1 MKTGLPDIDVRKTY
15 NYDDYRNE
23 ISKIMERNGKRIKI
37 TEILRQC
44 NISKGNY
51 YLFMNGG
58 KEYSAGKITNTLS
71 YTKLDLLLDA
81 LTNAD
86 VYSTNRKKL
95 EAMSDEKLAEF
106 IENKFIKDPDAEN
119 IDVLKWL
126 KSHSE
131 EIIYKNK

>member
-1 MKTGLPDIDVRKTY
+1 MRTDLPDIDIRKTY
-15 NYDDYRNE
+15 SYDDYRKE
-23 ISKIMERNGKRIKI
+23 IAEIMQRNGRRIKI
-37 TEILRQC
+37 TEILKQC

-51 YLFMNGG
+51 YTFMNGG
-58 KEYSAGKITNTLS
+58 KAYNNTVTNSLS
-71 YTKLDLLLDA
+71 YAKLDLLLDA

-95 EAMSDEKLAEF
+95 EAMSDERLADF
-106 IENKFIKDPDAEN
+106 IENKFIRDPDAEN

>member
-1 MKTGLPDIDVRKTY
+1 
-15 NYDDYRNE
+15 
-23 ISKIMERNGKRIKI
+23 MERNGKRIKI
-37 TEILRQC
+37 TEILKQC
-44 NISKGNY
+44 KISKGNY

-58 KEYSAGKITNTLS
+58 KEYSDGKVTNTLS
-71 YTKLDLLLDA
+71 YVKLDLLLDA
-81 LTNAD
+81 LINAD

-106 IENKFIKDPDAEN
+106 IENKFIRDPDAEN

-131 EIIYKNK
+131 EMVYKK

>member
-1 MKTGLPDIDVRKTY
+1 MRTDLPGIDVRKTY
-15 NYDDYRNE
+15 NYNDYRKE
-23 ISKIMERNGKRIKI
+23 IAEIMERNGKRIKI
-37 TEILRQC
+37 TEILKQC
-44 NISKGNY
+44 KISKGNY

-58 KEYSAGKITNTLS
+58 RESSDGKTTNTLS
-71 YTKLDLLLDA
+71 YEKLDLLLDA
-81 LTNAD
+81 LVNAD

-106 IENKFIKDPDAEN
+106 IENKFIRDPDAKN

-131 EIIYKNK
+131 EMVYKK

>member
-1 MKTGLPDIDVRKTY
+1 MRTDLPGLDVRKTY
-15 NYDDYRNE
+15 NYDDYRKE
-23 ISKIMERNGKRIKI
+23 IAEIMERNGKRIKI
-37 TEILRQC
+37 TEILKQC
-44 NISKGNY
+44 KISKGNY

-58 KEYSAGKITNTLS
+58 KEYSDGKVTNTLS
-71 YTKLDLLLDA
+71 YAKLDLLLDA
-81 LTNAD
+81 LINAD

-106 IENKFIKDPDAEN
+106 IENKFIRDPDAEN

-131 EIIYKNK
+131 EMVYKK